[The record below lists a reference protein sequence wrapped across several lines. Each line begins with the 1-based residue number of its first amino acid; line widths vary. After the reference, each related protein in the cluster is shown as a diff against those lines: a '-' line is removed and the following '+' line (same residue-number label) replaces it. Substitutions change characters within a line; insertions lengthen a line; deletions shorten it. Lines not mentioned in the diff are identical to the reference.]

1 MKFKDDHSW
10 VPDGVEFLTEEVIE
24 MSDNVKATLFF
35 AGFLVM
41 VPSMY
46 LAPTI
51 LNALTDIA
59 MRF

>member
-1 MKFKDDHSW
+1 
-10 VPDGVEFLTEEVIE
+10 

>member
-1 MKFKDDHSW
+1 M
-10 VPDGVEFLTEEVIE
+10 T
-24 MSDNVKATLFF
+24 DNMKATLFF
-35 AGFLVM
+35 AGFILI

-59 MRF
+59 INF